1 MAKNVDNVI
10 ADYLKTTNLQLEQLP
25 ELPSVED
32 EVVPPADPA
41 AVEPA
46 PAPEPELKTMSDE
59 AYVSAVNSMI
69 ELLSYGLHADEDAV
83 HRDPIA
89 KWLKM
94 KNEISKEN
102 AFEIAQQIDDFLA
115 NED

>member
-1 MAKNVDNVI
+1 MAKNVDSVI
-10 ADYLKTTNLQLEQLP
+10 ADYLKTTNLQIEQ
-25 ELPSVED
+25 ELPPLPAPEG
-32 EVVPPADPA
+32 EVALPA
-41 AVEPA
+41 ADTPA
-46 PAPEPELKTMSDE
+46 PAPEPEVKTMSDE

-94 KNEISKEN
+94 KNEISREN